1 MSVAPYTVAPL
12 SERHLSELALAVD
25 RAAAQWVKG
34 VDAPVDV
41 VRGLERVLLFLKQN
55 GAASPQ
61 ARHIASLGFIFGQ
74 QVVRAGGWTWQSV
87 SEDGSVNPAIVS
99 PDGKRAVLVVDV
111 VTRLVVGA
119 DKASLAALYGALV
132 GGEGHALV
140 TELP

>member
-1 MSVAPYTVAPL
+1 VSAAPYVVAPL
-12 SERHLSELALAVD
+12 SERHLSELALAVE

-34 VDAPVDV
+34 LDAPVDV

-61 ARHIASLGFIFGQ
+61 ARHIASLGFLFGH
-74 QVVRAGGWTWQSV
+74 QVVRGGGWTWQSV

-99 PDGKRAVLVVDV
+99 PDGTRAVLVVDV
-111 VTRLVVGA
+111 VTRLVLGA
-119 DKASLAALYGALV
+119 DKASLASLYRALV
-132 GGEGHALV
+132 GGEGHPLV

>member
-1 MSVAPYTVAPL
+1 VSGAPYTVAPL
-12 SERHLSELALAVD
+12 SERHLSELALAVE

-34 VDAPVDV
+34 LDAPVDV

-61 ARHIASLGFIFGQ
+61 ARHIASLGFLFGQ
-74 QVVRAGGWTWQSV
+74 QVVRAGGWTWKSV

-111 VTRLVVGA
+111 VTRLVLGA
-119 DKASLAALYGALV
+119 DRASLVSLYRALLS
-132 GGEGHALV
+132 GEGHPLV
-140 TELP
+140 TELS

>member
-1 MSVAPYTVAPL
+1 MSEASFTVAPL
-12 SERHLSELALAVD
+12 SVQHLAELALAVD
-25 RAAAQWVKG
+25 RAASQWVKG
-34 VDAPVDV
+34 VDAPLDV

-74 QVVRAGGWTWQSV
+74 QVVRAAGWTWQSV

-99 PDGKRAVLVVDV
+99 TDGRRALLVVDV
-111 VTRLVVGA
+111 VTRLVVGV
-119 DKASLAALYGALV
+119 DKSSLTSLFGALV
-132 GGEGHALV
+132 AGEGHALV